1 MAQKKE
7 KLALYLSP
15 EKKAELERRYG
26 EDGSRS
32 QTEFVERALDFY
44 LDYLSMGAR
53 NRVLPREIRSVIDGR
68 IGLFEDHMAK
78 LLYKLSVVTDMQNS
92 ILASAYELPEE
103 YLRKLRAE
111 SVKRVNRTNGVLSLE
126 QGMRSPGDSE
136 YESEDEAWQS

>member
-7 KLALYLSP
+7 KFALYLSP

-44 LDYLSMGAR
+44 LDYLSMGAG
-53 NRVLPREIRSVIDGR
+53 NSVLPRELRSVIDGR
-68 IGLFEDHMAK
+68 IGLFEDHIAK

-92 ILASAYELPEE
+92 ILASDYELPEE

-111 SVKRVNRTNGVLSLE
+111 SVKQVNRTNGVLSLE
-126 QGMRSPGDSE
+126 QGMRSPGDYE